1 MVAPIIPILITIGGQ
16 VFRAAATKVGQK
28 LARKAVEKGG
38 RVIKNTKK
46 TTKPLTESV
55 LKKMEKP
62 SIKSKRKIP
71 TPKEQ
76 GERRTMEELERGLE
90 HAIRKAEV
98 KGRNDFEI
106 KPPIKA
112 KTKDTKLYTQN

>member
-76 GERRTMEELERGLE
+76 RERRTMEAMGRGLE
-90 HAIRKAEV
+90 QKLRKYYGEGPKPLQKKPHINA
-98 KGRNDFEI
+98 KI
-106 KPPIKA
+106 KES
-112 KTKDTKLYTQN
+112 